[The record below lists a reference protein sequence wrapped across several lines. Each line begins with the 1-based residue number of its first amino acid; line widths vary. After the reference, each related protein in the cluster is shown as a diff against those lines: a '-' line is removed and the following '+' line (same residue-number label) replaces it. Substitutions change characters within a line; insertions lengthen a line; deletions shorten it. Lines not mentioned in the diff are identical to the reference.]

1 MDSRLAEPQIFV
13 RGTVVADMRWK
24 QEREEVIELVYR
36 VQADHGGN
44 VAEREA
50 RKLGTWAP
58 DAIKRGK
65 KIRWLVAKGAPPV
78 LSVTNKGS
86 KALDAA
92 LASRDVAVPQPH
104 WFGGSIVS
112 VHSPTGPVLLPRSY
126 EPYEELKQRA
136 LEQGLLTQDDID
148 RVAEAVRKEDEEPE
162 EYRTLD
168 EQVFPGTR
176 GFAVAMEYNESHPL
190 GGGTL
195 DPAGHEGAYQVT
207 ATLTRR
213 GAPNVPWVYVTDPYV
228 MEGDSHL
235 RLPELRGEND
245 AVAVPFVIFS
255 GEAGEEIWFELVSN
269 QQNRLGQIRTSL
281 RADSIE
287 DARRKAQRLLN
298 PFFCDLS
305 YRYDVPIEVLQINV
319 AELATL
325 TVYGVKEDDFHEKVF
340 RVDQFIGEHGLN
352 YGELP
357 NYEFFTRLYRE
368 GTNSSSMDYGF
379 LCFFR
384 LAEGL
389 IELRRR
395 AIIEEEGKRPDE
407 VPRSSVL
414 SDDDVVEGDEA
425 SDLFP
430 AEQMGESLWTAFK
443 RLEDDRTKVGHAFLY
458 SENPL
463 EGHADIIAERLE
475 AEERA
480 GTRRA
485 QARYIARRLM
495 NSMYFYSSKE
505 SAHVSDE

>member
-1 MDSRLAEPQIFV
+1 MGSRLAEPQIFV
-13 RGTVVADMRWK
+13 RGTVVADVRWK

-44 VAEREA
+44 LAEREA
-50 RKLGTWAP
+50 RKFGPWAP
-58 DAIKRGK
+58 DAIKRAK
-65 KIRWLVAKGAPPV
+65 KIRWLVAKGSPSM
-78 LSVTNKGS
+78 LSVTKKGS
-86 KALDAA
+86 KALDTA
-92 LASRDVAVPQPH
+92 LASRNVAGPEPH
-104 WFGGSIVS
+104 WFGGSVIS
-112 VHSPTGPVLLPRSY
+112 VQSPTGPVLPPQSY
-126 EPYEELKQRA
+126 EPYRELKQRA
-136 LEQGLLTQDDID
+136 LDEGLLTQADLD
-148 RVAEAVRKEDEEPE
+148 RVERAPRKEDEESE

-176 GFAVAMEYNESHPL
+176 GFAVSLGYDERHPL
-190 GGGTL
+190 GGGMM

-213 GAPNVPWVYVTDPYV
+213 GAPNVPSVYVTDSYM

-235 RLPELRGEND
+235 RLPKMRTEGD
-245 AVAVPFVIFS
+245 AVVVPFIVVG
-255 GEAGEEIWFELVSN
+255 GEEGEEIWFELLAN

-325 TVYGVKEDDFHEKVF
+325 TVYGMKEDDFREKVF

-352 YGELP
+352 YSELP

-384 LAEGL
+384 LAEGI

-395 AIIEEEGKRPDE
+395 AIIEDEGKRPDE

-414 SDDDVVEGDEA
+414 SEDEVVEGDEA
-425 SDLFP
+425 SELFP
-430 AEQMGESLWTAFK
+430 AEQMGESLWTAFR

-495 NSMYFYSSKE
+495 DSMYFYSSKE
-505 SAHVSDE
+505 SSDDSDE

>member
-1 MDSRLAEPQIFV
+1 
-13 RGTVVADMRWK
+13 VADVRWK
-24 QEREEVIELVYR
+24 QEREEIIDLVYR

-44 VAEREA
+44 LAEREA
-50 RKLGTWAP
+50 RKFGPWAP
-58 DAIKRGK
+58 DAIKRAK
-65 KIRWLVAKGAPPV
+65 KIRWLVAKGSPPI
-78 LSVTNKGS
+78 LSVTNKGA

-112 VHSPTGPVLLPRSY
+112 VQSPTGPVLPPQSY
-126 EPYEELKQRA
+126 KPYEELKRRA
-136 LEQGLLTQDDID
+136 FEHGLLTREDID
-148 RVAEAVRKEDEEPE
+148 RVASAKRKEPEEPE
-162 EYRTLD
+162 GYRTLH
-168 EQVFPGTR
+168 EQIFPGTR
-176 GFAVAMEYNESHPL
+176 GFAVALEYEEGHPL
-190 GGGTL
+190 GGGML

-213 GAPNVPWVYVTDPYV
+213 GAPNVPSVYVTDPYM

-235 RLPELRGEND
+235 QMPELRGEGD
-245 AVAVPFVIFS
+245 AVAVPFIVYS
-255 GEAGEEIWFELVSN
+255 GEEGEEIWFELVANRQS
-269 QQNRLGQIRTSL
+269 RLGQIRTTL
-281 RADSIE
+281 RADSVE
-287 DARRKAQRLLN
+287 DARRKAYRLLN
-298 PFFCDLS
+298 PFYCDLS
-305 YRYDVPIEVLQINV
+305 YRYDVPVEVLQINV

-325 TVYGVKEDDFHEKVF
+325 TAYGTKEDDFREKVF
-340 RVDQFIGEHGLN
+340 RVDEFIGEHGLN
-352 YGELP
+352 YGELHL
-357 NYEFFTRLYRE
+357 YEFFTRLYRE
-368 GTNSSSMDYGF
+368 ATNSSSMDYGF

-384 LAEGL
+384 IAEGV

-395 AIIEEEGKRPDE
+395 AIIEREGKRPEE

-414 SDDDVVEGDEA
+414 ADDEVIEGEEA

-443 RLEDDRTKVGHAFLY
+443 RLEEDRTKVGHAFMY

-463 EGHADIIAERLE
+463 EGHTDIIAERIE

-495 NSMYFYSSKE
+495 DSMYFYSNE
-505 SAHVSDE
+505 SAEDSEE